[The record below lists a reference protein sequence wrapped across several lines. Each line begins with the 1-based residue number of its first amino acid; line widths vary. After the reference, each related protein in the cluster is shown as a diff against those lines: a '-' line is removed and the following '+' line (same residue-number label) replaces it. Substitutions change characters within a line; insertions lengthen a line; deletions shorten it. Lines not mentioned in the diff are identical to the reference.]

1 MVQKSKIKILVAG
14 ASGFIGRNFLELAPR
29 DIEIIGI
36 YNSSK
41 DIQNFVKNKNLKNVK
56 LYKCDL
62 TKEGETKELF
72 EKIGKKFGYC
82 LYLASNVNVPLSKE
96 NPKKDAELTIFTF
109 LNFMQSCENINRLV
123 YLSTAGVY
131 DGNNGIVTTETK
143 LNPKVPYCIS
153 KAVAEQYVKFFH
165 SIGKIS
171 EYAIIRFGGA
181 FGLYSERKFMTS
193 LIRDIYINKKNEI
206 EVYGDGT
213 NIINVM
219 YVKDA
224 IKALLAALSSKKSNL
239 ITNLGQ
245 ENLTIKETVERAAK
259 ALGKKVKIKYTPR
272 LEKQKYIDFKI
283 KVDFNET
290 FNFNPDYSFEDGI
303 KEFAKA
309 LKDEN

>member
-1 MVQKSKIKILVAG
+1 MKILFTG
-14 ASGFIGRNFLELAPR
+14 ASGFIGRNFLEFAPR

-41 DIQNFVKNKNLKNVK
+41 DIKDFVKNKNLKNVK

-62 TKEGETKELF
+62 TKEDETKELF
-72 EKIGKKFGYC
+72 QKIGKKFDYC

-96 NPKKDAELTIFTF
+96 NPKRDAELTVFTF
-109 LNFMQSCENINRLV
+109 LNFMQSLDNINRLV

-131 DGNNGIVTTETK
+131 DGNKGIVTTETK

-153 KAVAEQYVKFFH
+153 KAIAEQYVKFFH
-165 SIGKIS
+165 SIGKIN
-171 EYAIIRFGGA
+171 EYVIIRFGGA
-181 FGLYSERKFMTS
+181 FGLYSEKKFMTK
-193 LIRDIYINKKNEI
+193 LVKDISIENKNEM

-224 IKALLAALSSKKSNL
+224 IKALIAALSAKKSNL
-239 ITNLGQ
+239 TANLGQ
-245 ENLTIKETVERAAK
+245 ENMTITETVKKAAK
-259 ALGKKVKIKYTPR
+259 ALNKKVKIKYTPR

-290 FNFNPDYSFEDGI
+290 FNFNPDYSFEEGI

-309 LKDEN
+309 LKNEK